1 MYARCLVAPLI
12 LGSLVGCGARTALR
26 VDDPPEDAAVEAP
39 PECTKDDDCGG
50 DLCAPI
56 KCERNKCVKK
66 PEVVCDD
73 KDPCTQDACDLGSG
87 TCVFKALTLDVD
99 GDGHKGPAPGH
110 KAGDPGSCGDDCD
123 DTNKDAF
130 PGNKEICDGV
140 DNDCNGIVDDNM
152 VYVPPTGSDS
162 AIRISKDGSAP
173 AEPEGLAYA
182 DGNYMA
188 GYSAAVAGKP
198 RVFTARLDPD
208 GKKLS
213 EDQITKVTADAFEG
227 RVVWNGAAFGLAWSD
242 RRSGSWEVYFN
253 RTNAKGE
260 KLQPDLAV
268 SDLDDAWSLNSAMAW
283 TGTEFVLVWQD
294 QKDLFPESNLYGR
307 RVDVDGKLVG
317 DTVQLIAGESGA
329 PQIAIGKGT
338 VGITWDVLRGRTHEV
353 WAGVWSRELKPV
365 VPAFRISTDAVAGI
379 YPRIAWN
386 GDDYVVAFHD
396 QDSAK
401 KAIYAITFDEAGKV
415 GIPLKQITDS
425 VRSSRFPWLL
435 PLGDRLLVVFS
446 DSKDMN
452 SGYELYTKMLDKTL
466 APLGPERRVTNAPGD
481 SVSPIASFG
490 PTGDVGVI
498 FRDDRTMEVHTYF
511 TRLVCRASGM

>member
-1 MYARCLVAPLI
+1 VQ
-12 LGSLVGCGARTALR
+12 
-26 VDDPPEDAAVEAP
+26 DPPPDAAVETP
-39 PECTKDDDCGG
+39 PECTSDDQCGG

-73 KDPCTQDACDLGSG
+73 RDPCTKDACDLGSG
-87 TCVFKALTLDVD
+87 TCVFQPLTLDVD
-99 GDGHKGPAPGH
+99 MDGHKGPAAGH

-123 DTNKDAF
+123 DTNANAF
-130 PGNKEICDGV
+130 PGNKEVCDGV
-140 DNDCNGIVDDNM
+140 DNDCNGIVDDDM
-152 VYVPPTGSDS
+152 VYVPATGSDS
-162 AIRISKDGSAP
+162 AIRISNPGGAP
-173 AEPEGLAYA
+173 AEPEGLAFA
-182 DGNYMA
+182 DGSYMA
-188 GYSAAVAGKP
+188 GYSAAIAGKP
-198 RVFTARLDPD
+198 RVFTARLDPE
-208 GKKLS
+208 GKKLG

-268 SDLDDAWSLNSAMAW
+268 SALDDAWSLNSAMAW
-283 TGTEFVLVWQD
+283 TGTEFVMVWQD
-294 QKDLFPESNLYGR
+294 QRDLFPESNLYGAR
-307 RVDVDGKLVG
+307 IDVNGKLVG
-317 DTVQLIAGESGA
+317 GNVQLVADESGA
-329 PQIAIGKGT
+329 PQIAVGKGT
-338 VGITWDVLRGRTHEV
+338 VGITWDVLRGKSHEV
-353 WAGVWSRELKPV
+353 WAGVWSRELAPL
-365 VPAFRISTDAVAGI
+365 VPPFRVSNDTVAGI
-379 YPRIAWN
+379 YPRITWN

-401 KAIYAITFDEAGKV
+401 KAIYATTFDEAGKTA
-415 GIPLKQITDS
+415 IPLKQITDS
-425 VRSSRFPWLL
+425 PRSSRFPWLL

-452 SGYELYTKMLDKTL
+452 KGYELYTKMLDKTL
-466 APLGPERRVTNAPGD
+466 GALGPERRITSAIGD

-490 PTGDVGVI
+490 PLGDVGVI

-511 TRLVCRASGM
+511 TRLVCRASGS